1 MINLEDLS
9 EMYKFEFK
17 ENMYFCGITDFID
30 HLNQLKEFGLY
41 SDKYINTGVVL
52 INLKALRENSIEKKL
67 IESFILIL

>member
-1 MINLEDLS
+1 
-9 EMYKFEFK
+9 
-17 ENMYFCGITDFID
+17 MYFCGITDFID